1 MLNGYNFNYVGVYD
15 FDKTPLISAL
25 LGAPKKP
32 DVILIKEC
40 STYFPGD
47 IEQYRR
53 SVMTW
58 VQQIR
63 RAGIQPVLV
72 TTAPV
77 REPTGYVERTKS
89 FLKRLLDKPS
99 SLDSITE
106 FNDWMK
112 EYARGENIAL
122 FDLEAVLRRSE
133 SERWLRAEYDIGD
146 RVHLNSVA
154 YGVMDHAFAEFLAGP
169 LSKVG
174 H

>member
-1 MLNGYNFNYVGVYD
+1 
-15 FDKTPLISAL
+15 
-25 LGAPKKP
+25 
-32 DVILIKEC
+32 
-40 STYFPGD
+40 
-47 IEQYRR
+47 
-53 SVMTW
+53 
-58 VQQIR
+58 
-63 RAGIQPVLV
+63 V
-72 TTAPV
+72 TSAPV